1 MRLLKLSVL
10 VAVSLFLST
19 LSSPAQ
25 NKYTGVKFCAA
36 CHKGGKGG
44 TAYTVWSK
52 SGHANA
58 YQVLLNDQAKK
69 IAKEK
74 GLKVAPS
81 EAPECL
87 KCHVTGGGVAK
98 NVDKTFTM
106 DEGVTCE
113 ACHGAA
119 SGYKIIH
126 SKGDM
131 EKSKAAG
138 LTVGNKNEKFCTQCH
153 NSESPTFKGFKLDEM
168 WAKIEHG
175 KKGK

>member
-1 MRLLKLSVL
+1 MRLLKFSVL
-10 VAVSLFLST
+10 SLALCLFVM
-19 LSSPAQ
+19 SSPAE

-44 TAYTVWSK
+44 DAYTVWSK
-52 SGHANA
+52 TGHANA
-58 YQVLLNDQAKK
+58 YQVLLNDASKK

-74 GLKVAPS
+74 GLKVAPN

-98 NVDKTFTM
+98 NVDKTFSM
-106 DEGVTCE
+106 EEGVTCE

-119 SGYKIIH
+119 SAYKIIH

-131 EKSKAAG
+131 AKSKAAG
-138 LTVGNKNEKFCTQCH
+138 LMVDIKNEKFCTQCH

-168 WAKIEHG
+168 WKKIEHG

>member
-1 MRLLKLSVL
+1 MRFLKVTMLT
-10 VAVSLFLST
+10 AVTLFLSA
-19 LSSPAQ
+19 LPSGAQ

-44 TAYTVWSK
+44 TAYTVWEK
-52 SGHANA
+52 SNHAKA
-58 YQVLLNDQAKK
+58 YQVLLNDESKK

-74 GLKVAPS
+74 GLKLPANES
-81 EAPECL
+81 PECL
-87 KCHVTGGGVAK
+87 KCHVTGGGDAK
-98 NVDKTFTM
+98 NVDKTFSKE
-106 DEGVTCE
+106 EGVTCE

-153 NSESPTFKGFKLDEM
+153 NNESPTFKGFKLDEM

-175 KKGK
+175 KKAK